1 MQLMAHEL
9 SKMYASEQGDL
20 LALDRVSFRTR
31 DSEFVCIVGPSGC
44 GKTTLLKILAGLIL
58 PTSGEVRYEGPQ
70 SDAPLNAMVF
80 QEDSVFPWMSVL
92 DNVAFPLEI
101 KGMSRPRRRGIARE
115 FVNRVGL
122 TRFAE
127 RYPRELS
134 TGMRQR
140 VGIAR
145 AFACNP
151 HVLLMDEPFGALDPQ
166 MKTVL
171 QEELITLW
179 SAHARTV
186 IYVTHDI
193 DEALFMADRVLV
205 LSGQP
210 GRILAELLVPF
221 DRPRPAAVRGAPEY
235 LAMKD
240 QIWTLV
246 RGEVMK
252 VLGDAA

>member
-1 MQLMAHEL
+1 MLVLKDIHKFYGKNEVIKGVSLEVRRGEL
-9 SKMYASEQGDL
+9 
-20 LALDRVSFRTR
+20 VTF
-31 DSEFVCIVGPSGC
+31 VGPSGC

-58 PTSGEVRYEGPQ
+58 PTGGEVRYEDPR

-101 KGMSRPRRRGIARE
+101 KGMPRARRRAVARE
-115 FVNRVGL
+115 FVSRVGL
-122 TRFAE
+122 ERFVDY
-127 RYPRELS
+127 YPRQLS

-151 HVLLMDEPFGALDPQ
+151 QVLLMDEPFAALDPQ

-171 QEELITLW
+171 QEELLTLW
-179 SAHARTV
+179 SAQARTV

-193 DEALFMADRVLV
+193 DEAIFMSDRVLV

-210 GRILAELLVPF
+210 GRILTDLTVPF
-221 DRPRPAAVRGAPEY
+221 GRPRTPGTRVHPAHT
-235 LAMKD
+235 AMRES
-240 QIWTLV
+240 IWALI
-246 RGEVMK
+246 RGEVMR
-252 VLGDAA
+252 VLGGAA

>member
-1 MQLMAHEL
+1 MELITHEL
-9 SKMYASEQGDL
+9 SKTYGSAQGDI

-31 DSEFVCIVGPSGC
+31 DSEFVCVVGPSGC

-80 QEDSVFPWMSVL
+80 QEDSIFPWMSVL

-101 KGMSRPRRRGIARE
+101 KGVSRPRRRAVAQE
-115 FVNRVGL
+115 FVGRVGL
-122 TRFAE
+122 ARFAD
-127 RYPRELS
+127 RYPRQLS

-151 HVLLMDEPFGALDPQ
+151 QVLLMDEPFGALDPQ

-171 QEELITLW
+171 QEELIALW

-210 GRILAELLVPF
+210 GRILTELPVPF
-221 DRPRPAAVRGAPEY
+221 DRPRPAAVRGAAEY

-240 QIWTLV
+240 RIWALV

-252 VLGDAA
+252 VLGEVA